1 MVKMKKTKDRLL
13 EHFMRPR
20 NVGVIKNYDGYSSVE
35 NPINGYR
42 TDIYIKIREDKIEDI
57 KFKTIGCTATIA
69 SASVLTEI
77 IKGKKLN
84 EIIIGNKTFD
94 DLLKL
99 INDELG
105 KVPDKN
111 WHCPPTAIL
120 AFITAIKEYYLKIEN
135 KEKIQEITI
144 IIDFIKKYFDETINK
159 L

>member
-1 MVKMKKTKDRLL
+1 MAKMKKTKDRLL

-20 NVGVIKNYDGYSSVE
+20 NVGLIENYDGYSSVE

-42 TDIYIKIREDKIEDI
+42 TDIYIKIREDKIDDI

-77 IKGKKLN
+77 VKGKKLN